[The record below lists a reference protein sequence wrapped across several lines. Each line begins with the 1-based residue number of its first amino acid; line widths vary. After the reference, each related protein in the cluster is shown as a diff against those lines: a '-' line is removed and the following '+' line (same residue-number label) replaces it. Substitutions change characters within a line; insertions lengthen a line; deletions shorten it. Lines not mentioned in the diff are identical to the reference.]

1 MFEIPLG
8 CPKFGLYADY
18 KVSTIP

>member
-1 MFEIPLG
+1 MFEMPLG